1 MRQAGMPLLAG
12 LALALAIV
20 ALFRLA
26 GPAFF
31 FEGRAAANAHALI
44 GALAGGASGFV
55 LARMCGGLRG
65 VLLAAVPGLL
75 AMAAV
80 TSHFGLAFPNLPP
93 ALDKGFGGLIL
104 WFYGFWMIGGLA
116 GARMNAAGRA

>member
-1 MRQAGMPLLAG
+1 MRQAGMTLLIG
-12 LALALAIV
+12 LVLALGIA

-44 GALAGGASGFV
+44 GAVAGGALGFA
-55 LARMCGGLRG
+55 LARLCGGLRG

-75 AMAAV
+75 VMAAM

-93 ALDKGFGGLIL
+93 ALDKGFGGLML
-104 WFYGFWMIGGLA
+104 WFYGFWMIGGLT
-116 GARMNAAGRA
+116 GARMNATGRA